1 FNPRNLFRLAGY
13 RPVPCEIN
21 GEMAPGLGARFGG
34 LRRSFL
40 PDRWRCEF
48 WICHGVRFTVAKDME
63 RRSRT
68 VLSVLANE
76 LRLMGPAGAGID
88 SAMCLE
94 RLESRL
100 ALGYET
106 ARGRRVR
113 AVCGCDLCHWV
124 LRSNRA
130 VGLG

>member
-1 FNPRNLFRLAGY
+1 Y

-21 GEMAPGLGARFGG
+21 GEMAPRLGARFGG
-34 LRRSFL
+34 LRRSLL
-40 PDRWRCEF
+40 PDGWRCKF
-48 WICHGVRFTVAKDME
+48 WICHGVRLTVAKDVE
-63 RRSRT
+63 RSDRT
-68 VLSVLANE
+68 ALSVLANE
-76 LRLMGPAGAGID
+76 LWLMGPAGTGVD
-88 SAMCLE
+88 SAVWLA

-113 AVCGCDLCHWV
+113 AACGCDLCHRV

>member
-1 FNPRNLFRLAGY
+1 
-13 RPVPCEIN
+13 
-21 GEMAPGLGARFGG
+21 MAPGVGARFGG
-34 LRRSFL
+34 LRRSL
-40 PDRWRCEF
+40 LSDGWRCEF
-48 WICHGVRFTVAKDME
+48 WICHGVRLTVAKDVE

-76 LRLMGPAGAGID
+76 LWLMGPAGAGIG
-88 SAMCLE
+88 SALWLA

-106 ARGRRVR
+106 ACGRRVR